1 MSYRGQPSWP
11 PRVWVNCE
19 ELRSSEEPTTLRG
32 EVGVLTGVLRNQLLP
47 DKLFLYIDHEE
58 KEYVGSYYR
67 RPNVLQSDARVHSQ
81 PHRQMA
87 KGNWRQRPESLGLIE
102 DSTGIT

>member
-11 PRVWVNCE
+11 PRVRVNCE

-58 KEYVGSYYR
+58 KEYVGC
-67 RPNVLQSDARVHSQ
+67 LI
-81 PHRQMA
+81 
-87 KGNWRQRPESLGLIE
+87 IE
-102 DSTGIT
+102 DQTFCNQMHVFIHSRIGKWLKEIGDSDLSHLD